1 MTKDDLIAFEKEVA
15 EAFEAKLIPGPIHLS
30 GGNEDHLIKIFKDIK
45 PTDWVFSTWRSHY
58 HALLH
63 GIPPEKVMAEV
74 MSGRSMGL
82 HFPEHNFFTSAI
94 VGGILPIAVGVAY
107 AIKQKTPKGE
117 WSYGVSKDA
126 EFSIMEDT
134 KVWCFVG
141 DMAATTGIFDEC
153 RTFAARHDLP
163 LTFYVEDNGLSC
175 NTPTEETWGGTRYN
189 HNVNRYAYNREV
201 PHCGTGKWVTF

>member
-1 MTKDDLIAFEKEVA
+1 MTKDDLIAFEQEVA
-15 EAFEAKLIPGPIHLS
+15 QAFEDKLIPGPIHLS
-30 GGNEDHLIKIFKDIK
+30 GGNEDQLIELFKDIK

-63 GIPPEKVMAEV
+63 GIPPDKVMAEI

-107 AIKQKTPKGE
+107 RLKQNQEG
-117 WSYGVSKDA
+117 Y
-126 EFSIMEDT
+126 
-134 KVWCFVG
+134 VWCFVG
-141 DMAATTGIFDEC
+141 DMAATTGIFEEC
-153 RTFAARHDLP
+153 RTYSARQGLP
-163 LTFYVEDNGLSC
+163 ITFIVEDNGLSC
-175 NTPTEETWGGTRYN
+175 NSPTREVWGGDYKNPDPTIWTKYTRN
-189 HNVNRYAYNREV
+189 V